1 MEVTWRGPGKGMV
14 IRHNIREDGTEEA
27 RGAEAVVILGK
38 DSVEKRRCSKRYR
51 VRPLDTRL
59 IAERTRAEARIDSLA
74 REERGADP
82 HHQGRDR

>member
-1 MEVTWRGPGKGMV
+1 MV
-14 IRHNIREDGTEEA
+14 IRGNIREDGTEEA

-59 IAERTRAEARIDSLA
+59 IAERTRAR
-74 REERGADP
+74 
-82 HHQGRDR
+82 